1 MDRRQLVS
9 ALVIVGVWAAP
20 LGAQQTRGNRPNV
33 VLIITDDVGYGD
45 FGAYGSPD
53 VKTPNI
59 DRLARQGV
67 KMTDFYANAS
77 NCSPTRAGLISGRYQ
92 QRFAIEW
99 PFSHATGADSAKGLP
114 ATGRSF

>member
-1 MDRRQLVS
+1 MTR
-9 ALVIVGVWAAP
+9 ALVALMIAAST
-20 LGAQQTRGNRPNV
+20 LRAQATPSSTASIRPNV

-53 VKTPNI
+53 VRTPNI
-59 DRLARQGV
+59 DRLAREGV
-67 KMTDFYANAS
+67 KLTDFYANAS

-99 PFSHATGADSAKGLP
+99 PLGS
-114 ATGRSF
+114 

>member
-1 MDRRQLVS
+1 MLRTARRLFATLSGLVFAS
-9 ALVIVGVWAAP
+9 TPIA
-20 LGAQQTRGNRPNV
+20 AQQMRRPNV

-45 FGAYGSPD
+45 FGVYGSPD

-67 KMTDFYANAS
+67 KLTDFYANAS

-92 QRFAIEW
+92 QRFAI
-99 PFSHATGADSAKGLP
+99 
-114 ATGRSF
+114 